1 MLKWFRE
8 SAPIRIKLR
17 VLTITNLALAG
28 GAAAAV
34 LLATPGYPVVLAVA
48 LVLVASVAV
57 NVAASRAIAE
67 PYVATVVRMEALAD
81 GDLTSPIARTHHA
94 DCVGRMTKA
103 MQIFRNDAVALR
115 ESKTTDQV
123 VRSMGAALSRMA
135 EGDMTTRLDTPFTA
149 DCEPLRVHFNTAVDA
164 IAATLTTVN
173 QAAANIRT
181 GTDEISSASDDLSR
195 RSEHQAASIEETAA
209 AMDEIT
215 TTVRETASHAER
227 ATTIVAEAGV
237 DAANGGRIVRDAVD
251 AMASIERASAEI
263 GDIIAVIDGIAFQTN
278 LLALNAGVEAARA
291 GDAGRGFAVVASEV
305 RALAQRS
312 ADAAK
317 DVKTKITASARQVET
332 GVALVNQTGDA
343 LLRIVG
349 RITEIDRL
357 VAQIAAGA
365 QQQSSGLQQVNVAV
379 GEMDSVTQQNAAMVE
394 ESAAAARGLA
404 QEARTLA
411 AQVAQFRL
419 AAAPLRGTPQSGV
432 TGTDRQR
439 DADPSSNVRRL
450 RA

>member
-1 MLKWFRE
+1 MLEWFRE

-17 VLTITNLALAG
+17 VLTIINLALAG
-28 GAAAAV
+28 GAGAAA
-34 LLATPGYPVVLAVA
+34 LLAPPGYPVAVG
-48 LVLVASVAV
+48 LVLVASAAI
-57 NVAASRAIAE
+57 NLAASRAIAE

-81 GDLTSPIARTHHA
+81 GDLTSPIERTQYA

-103 MQIFRNDAVALR
+103 MQIFRDDAAALR
-115 ESKTTDQV
+115 ESRTTDQV
-123 VRSMGAALSRMA
+123 VQSMGAALSRMA

-149 DCEPLRVHFNTAVDA
+149 DYEPLRAHFNTAVEA

-173 QAAANIRT
+173 QATANIRT
-181 GTDEISSASDDLSR
+181 GTDEISRASDDLSR
-195 RSEHQAASIEETAA
+195 RSEQQAAGIEETAA

-215 TTVRETASHAER
+215 NTVRETARHAER
-227 ATTIVAEAGV
+227 ATTIVGETGV
-237 DAANGGRIVRDAVD
+237 DAANGGRIVREAVD
-251 AMASIERASAEI
+251 AMAGIERASTEI

-317 DVKTKITASARQVET
+317 DVKTKITTSARQVEA

-343 LLRIVG
+343 LVRIVG

-404 QEARTLA
+404 QETRTLA

-419 AAAPLRGTPQSGV
+419 TGAPLHGTTQPGV
-432 TGTDRQR
+432 TGTDRHH
-439 DADPSSNVRRL
+439 DAGPSSNVRRL